1 MTGSLQQAIA
11 EIDAL
16 LERRRTAQAR
26 VRLQG
31 ALAEYP
37 NDWRL
42 ILQASWVEYLDRHF
56 DAAMAML
63 QQVLAQAPQ
72 SQPARALLFELQ
84 LEKNELVGAEQVIVQ
99 LLREQPEAAHYYG
112 RYAEVMIRA
121 MQLQKARALC
131 REGLRYNADDP
142 SCLAADSLCDL
153 IERPRGA
160 TSHSLQQLLVYH
172 PQWLRTLVLVAVTL
186 HDRGDYNGALRI
198 AQELV
203 RAQPDNPDLVQLAA
217 ELKATTHWSL
227 LPLWP
232 LRRWG
237 WGGSIALWLLGMVA
251 MHTLAR
257 SNPVAAAILGFC
269 IFGYAVYS
277 WVWPPILRRWVF
289 KV

>member
-1 MTGSLQQAIA
+1 MTDSLQQTIA

-16 LERRRTAQAR
+16 LERRRTGQVR
-26 VRLQG
+26 VRLKG
-31 ALAEYP
+31 VLAEHP

-42 ILQASWVEYLDRHF
+42 LLQAACVDYLDRHF
-56 DAAMAML
+56 DAAMATL
-63 QQVLAQAPQ
+63 QQVLAQAPH
-72 SQPARALLFELQ
+72 SESARALLFDLQ
-84 LEKNELVGAEQVIVQ
+84 LEKNELVAAEQVVVE
-99 LLREQPEAAHYYG
+99 LLRERPQAAHYYA

-131 REGLRYNADDP
+131 QEGLKYHADDP
-142 SCLAADSLCDL
+142 GCLAAVSLCDL

-160 TSHSLQQLLVYH
+160 TSHALQQLLVHH
-172 PQWLRTLVLVAVTL
+172 PQWLRTLVLVVITL
-186 HDRGDYNGALRI
+186 HDRGDYNGASRI

-203 RAQPDNPDLVQLAA
+203 RAQPDNTDIVQLAA

-237 WGGSIALWLLGMVA
+237 WGGSIALWLLGIVA
-251 MHTLAR
+251 VQTFAH
-257 SNPVAAAILGFC
+257 SNSVAAGILGFC
-269 IFGYAVYS
+269 ILGYALYS

-289 KV
+289 RV

>member
-1 MTGSLQQAIA
+1 
-11 EIDAL
+11 
-16 LERRRTAQAR
+16 
-26 VRLQG
+26 
-31 ALAEYP
+31 
-37 NDWRL
+37 
-42 ILQASWVEYLDRHF
+42 
-56 DAAMAML
+56 
-63 QQVLAQAPQ
+63 
-72 SQPARALLFELQ
+72 
-84 LEKNELVGAEQVIVQ
+84 
-99 LLREQPEAAHYYG
+99 
-112 RYAEVMIRA
+112 
-121 MQLQKARALC
+121 
-131 REGLRYNADDP
+131 
-142 SCLAADSLCDL
+142 
-153 IERPRGA
+153 
-160 TSHSLQQLLVYH
+160 LQQLLVYH

-251 MHTLAR
+251 VHTLAR

>member
-1 MTGSLQQAIA
+1 MSGSLQQTIA

-16 LERRRTAQAR
+16 VERRRTAQAR
-26 VRLQG
+26 VRLKG
-31 ALAEYP
+31 ALAQHP

-42 ILQASWVEYLDRHF
+42 LLQVAWVEYLDRHF
-56 DAAMAML
+56 DAAMATL
-63 QQVLAQAPQ
+63 RQVLAQAPH
-72 SQPARALLFELQ
+72 SEPARALLFDLQ
-84 LEKNELVGAEQVIVQ
+84 LEQNELVAAEQVVVE
-99 LLREQPEAAHYYG
+99 LLRERPQAAHYYA

-131 REGLRYNADDP
+131 QEGLKCHADDP
-142 SCLAADSLCDL
+142 GCLAAASLCDL

-160 TSHSLQQLLVYH
+160 TSHALQQLLVHH
-172 PQWLRTLVLVAVTL
+172 PQWLRTLLLVTIAL
-186 HDRGDYNGALRI
+186 HDRGDYNGASRI

-203 RAQPDNPDLVQLAA
+203 RAQPDNADIVQLAA

-237 WGGSIALWLLGMVA
+237 WGGSIALWLLGIVA
-251 MHTLAR
+251 VQTLAR
-257 SNPVAAAILGFC
+257 SNSVAAGILGFC
-269 IFGYAVYS
+269 ILGYALYS

-289 KV
+289 RV